1 MWTASAATSWPPV
14 GRNARSSGWI
24 TRSFT
29 PSRPGNLTVATT
41 VPITRA
47 SCMPLPSPGARCRS
61 ARGARRLPG
70 SGGAPPGS
78 LRALAGGSPD
88 PPGEARVGREVLGH
102 LRVEARDDA
111 QHQARRAGDPAGADL
126 DGRLHV
132 RDRPVEEQVAL
143 AAQVVGQA
151 KLEEMDRGALEPG
164 VGGLEDRGDRGRLDD
179 PQRLPGG
186 RAARP
191 ADGGHELGMDVG
203 QEDDVD
209 DGRSA
214 DLATGLERLL
224 D

>member
-29 PSRPGNLTVATT
+29 PSRPGDLTVATT

-78 LRALAGGSPD
+78 LRALAGGFPD
-88 PPGEARVGREVLGH
+88 PPGEARVGHEVLGH
-102 LRVEARDDA
+102 LRVKARDDA
-111 QHQARRAGDPAGADL
+111 QHQARRAGDPPGADL
-126 DGRLHV
+126 DGRLNV
-132 RDRPVEEQVAL
+132 RDRPVEEEVAL

-151 KLEEMDRGALEPG
+151 KLEEMDHGALEPC
-164 VGGLEDRGDRGRLDD
+164 VGGLEDRGDRRGLDD
-179 PQRLPGG
+179 AQRLPGG
-186 RAARP
+186 
-191 ADGGHELGMDVG
+191 
-203 QEDDVD
+203 
-209 DGRSA
+209 GRIAGSP
-214 DLATGLERLL
+214 GLM
-224 D
+224 